1 MHVSFIEFRILPGRE
16 ADFRAAFAEC
26 GMLTRP
32 RAIDGFISADLI
44 RDRQDGTRF
53 AVVGTWRTAEAYA
66 AWQAVSQSGAPPSA
80 LARLAAC
87 LAEAPVGRL
96 FDPA

>member
-1 MHVSFIEFRILPGRE
+1 MHVSFIEFRVLPGRE
-16 ADFRAAFAEC
+16 ADFVAAFADC

-32 RAIDGFISADLI
+32 REIDGFVSAELV
-44 RDRQDGTRF
+44 RDRQDGARF
-53 AVVGTWRTAEAYA
+53 AVVGAWRTAQAYA
-66 AWQAVSQSGAPPSA
+66 AWQAVSQSGAPRPA

-87 LAEAPVGRL
+87 LAEAPSGRL